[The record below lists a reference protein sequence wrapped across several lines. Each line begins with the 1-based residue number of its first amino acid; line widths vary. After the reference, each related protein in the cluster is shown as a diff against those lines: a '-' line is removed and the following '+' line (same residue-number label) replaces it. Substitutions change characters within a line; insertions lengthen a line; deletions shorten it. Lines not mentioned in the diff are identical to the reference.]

1 MMNVIGFETV
11 SSICKICSIYQRG
24 KLFAGENMRGLSPT
38 SAQMAASICANGRQ
52 QTHATQ
58 VKNREKIDFVNP

>member
-38 SAQMAASICANGRQ
+38 SAQMVSSICADGCQ
-52 QTHATQ
+52 QTHERRLKTG
-58 VKNREKIDFVNP
+58 KR

>member
-1 MMNVIGFETV
+1 MISHKEYHKNLYSV
-11 SSICKICSIYQRG
+11 SPVYQQG

-38 SAQMAASICANGRQ
+38 SAQMAASICADGRQ

-58 VKNREKIDFVNP
+58 VKNREKIDFANP